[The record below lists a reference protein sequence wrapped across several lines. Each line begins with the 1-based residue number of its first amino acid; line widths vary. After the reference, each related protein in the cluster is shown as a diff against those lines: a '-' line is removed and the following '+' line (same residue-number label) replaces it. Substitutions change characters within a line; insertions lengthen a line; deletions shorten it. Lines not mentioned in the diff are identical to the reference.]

1 MPRWENSKRVYKIDE
16 DNDDD
21 FSSNPT
27 DVPTLEEKTKAKNRY
42 MWLMRYLS
50 KYGKEGVSISDTI
63 GLFKKKL
70 KRMDVPINQTTG
82 VPLIEYRRVIL
93 DFNRA
98 TVYPVPVPTNTL

>member
-1 MPRWENSKRVYKIDE
+1 MPRWLNSKRVYKIDE
-16 DNDDD
+16 DNEDD

-27 DVPTLEEKTKAKNRY
+27 DVPTPEEKHKAKNRY

-50 KYGKEGVSISDTI
+50 KYGKEGISISDTI

-70 KRMDVPINQTTG
+70 KRTDVPINETYNSYG
-82 VPLIEYRRVIL
+82 VPLIEYKKVIL

-98 TVYPVPVPTNTL
+98 MVYVAE